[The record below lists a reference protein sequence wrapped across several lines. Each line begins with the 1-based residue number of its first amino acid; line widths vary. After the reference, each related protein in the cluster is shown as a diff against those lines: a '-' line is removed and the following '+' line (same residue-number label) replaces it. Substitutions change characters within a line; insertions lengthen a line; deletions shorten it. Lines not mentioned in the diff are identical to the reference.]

1 MKALYFAW
9 VRERVGTA
17 EEELDP
23 PPTVKTV
30 GDLIAWLRERGEG
43 YAHAFDKP
51 AAVRAALDR
60 VHARSDASDRG
71 GEGSGVLSADD
82 RRLKA
87 MASVRVQ
94 REDFDPGA
102 EAEALARGR
111 TDVGAVVSFI
121 GYCRDEGGSL
131 AALELEH
138 YPGMAEEE
146 IARAA
151 SEAEARWP
159 LLGATVIH
167 RYGRIAPGERIV
179 FVAVAAAHRGAAFAA
194 AEMLMDYLKT
204 RAPFWKRA
212 IRSDG
217 AVEGWIESKQED
229 DRSAA
234 RWSAAAD

>member
-1 MKALYFAW
+1 
-9 VRERVGTA
+9 
-17 EEELDP
+17 
-23 PPTVKTV
+23 
-30 GDLIAWLRERGEG
+30 
-43 YAHAFDKP
+43 
-51 AAVRAALDR
+51 
-60 VHARSDASDRG
+60 
-71 GEGSGVLSADD
+71 
-82 RRLKA
+82 
-87 MASVRVQ
+87 MATIRVQ
-94 REDFDPGA
+94 EEDFDPGA

-111 TDVGAVVSFI
+111 TDIGAVVSFI

-146 IARAA
+146 VARAA
-151 SEAEARWP
+151 GEAEARWP

-167 RYGRIAPGERIV
+167 RYGRIAPGEQIV

-217 AVEGWIESKQED
+217 SVEGWIETKRD
-229 DRSAA
+229 DDQSAA
-234 RWSAAAD
+234 RWSVAD